1 MTMPNQTRAR
11 GVDVSVYR
19 GNINWHK
26 VKKQTDIVFGITK
39 ATQGI
44 FLIDE
49 TFDTN
54 WTGMRRVNL
63 IRGAFHFFLPK
74 SAPIAQANHFLK
86 VVGDILHTTDLPP
99 ILDVEDYPLWVR
111 AGWRTIPVHTRISR
125 IRRWLE
131 RVEAETGR
139 VPIIYTSQSSW
150 QAITGDSQDF
160 SRYPLWVANYGV
172 SSPRMPANNW
182 AGRGWFMW
190 QFTEHGEVTGINPP
204 TDINWYHGSTQQ
216 LKDFLGIT
224 GARAPAPEVTNSE
237 MLAAL
242 RSMTD
247 QLGGSLNQVL
257 KNTSLTYIK
266 KAENISRPYDGPGV
280 ADLPLSAAEKTT
292 LTAALETLE
301 TTAPEG
307 VQAGFTNQ
315 DMINIFYN
323 ASQNLVIDGWTLIT
337 RAGLTSLVQD
347 RGALYTGPGVDD
359 LPLNRAEK
367 NALRSALGLPLVAE
381 PPPPPPPTPTYPG
394 RTNQDMINLF
404 YRAASPFTQDPW
416 EWVVQA
422 GLESMAVPSSNRQ
435 KPYTGPRFE
444 DLSNLT
450 QSQKNALLAQ
460 L

>member
-1 MTMPNQTRAR
+1 MSNHNARAR
-11 GVDVSVYR
+11 GADVSVYR
-19 GNINWHK
+19 GNVNWVK
-26 VKKQTDIVFGITK
+26 VKNRTDIVFGIAK

-54 WTGMRRVNL
+54 WVGMRRVNL

-86 VVGDILHTTDLPP
+86 VVGDILHPTDLPP

-111 AGWRTIPVHTRISR
+111 EGWRSIPVHTRINR

-131 RVEAETGR
+131 RVEEVTGR

-150 QAITGDSQDF
+150 RAITGDSQDF
-160 SRYPLWVANYGV
+160 TRYPLWVANYGV
-172 SSPRMPANNW
+172 SSPSMPANNW
-182 AGRGWFMW
+182 GGRGWFMW
-190 QFTEHGEVTGINPP
+190 QFTEHGEVRGINPP
-204 TDINWYHGSTQQ
+204 TDLNWFQGDEQD

-224 GARAPAPEVTNSE
+224 GKRKPAPQVTNAG

-242 RSMTD
+242 RAMTD
-247 QLGGSLNQVL
+247 ELGGNLNQVL
-257 KNTSLTYIK
+257 STIGLTYIK
-266 KAENISRPYDGPGV
+266 QAENTHRPYDGPAV
-280 ADLPLSAAEKTT
+280 AGLPLSQGQKTA
-292 LTAALETLE
+292 LTTALESLE
-301 TTAPEG
+301 TQAPEG

-323 ASQNLVIDGWTLIT
+323 ASMGLLIDGWTLIA
-337 RAGLTSLVQD
+337 RAGLASIAQD

-359 LPLNRAEK
+359 MPLNHAEK
-367 NALRSALGLPLVAE
+367 NALRSALGMPVAEE
-381 PPPPPPPTPTYPG
+381 PPPPPAAEPTYPG
-394 RTNQDMINLF
+394 RTNQDIINLF
-404 YRAASPFTQDPW
+404 YTAAAPFTQDPW

-422 GLESMAVPSSNRQ
+422 GLEGMATPDSNRL

-444 DLSNLT
+444 NLPNLS
-450 QSQKNALLAQ
+450 QAKKNALLAR